1 MEMHAHVPKIGKT
14 LGHWLLEGLFI
25 VISVALG
32 FWVTQVREERQS
44 HQLAARVLTGLQ
56 AEVQHNLATLEPFIG
71 IQQKWLDAMGKLG
84 PATDRQTDFPVCPTS
99 ATACGVFFATRP
111 DLGDMKTSFPIFR
124 RAAWD
129 TALSTGAL
137 RLVDYDLAA
146 GLSEIYQ
153 MQDLFKSNL
162 DKVGLS
168 STQPLAKR
176 QLASCTWQWS
186 KCSTTS
192 VSCCFRSIANT
203 CPSSPPRWAMA
214 EGSRSARFRT

>member
-1 MEMHAHVPKIGKT
+1 M
-14 LGHWLLEGLFI
+14 
-25 VISVALG
+25 ALG

-44 HQLAARVLTGLQ
+44 HELAARVLSGLQ
-56 AEVQHNLATLEPFIG
+56 GEVQHNLATLEPFIG

-111 DLGDMKTSFPIFR
+111 DLGGMKTSFPIFR

-129 TALSTGAL
+129 TAMSTGAL

-162 DKVGLS
+162 DKIGIS
-168 STQPLAKR
+168 STDWFDPAAREAAASKLYMAMVEVLYDER
-176 QLASCTWQWS
+176 QLLLPLYR
-186 KCSTTS
+186 KYLPL
-192 VSCCFRSIANT
+192 IAA
-203 CPSSPPRWAMA
+203 AM
-214 EGSRSARFRT
+214 GHG